1 MPDCSDDGIEPTVSG
16 YSDDEIEKWH
26 MARSK
31 IEDMDLDNNTRTH
44 QIPGSFC
51 KFNRLHVLTI
61 IIKET

>member
-1 MPDCSDDGIEPTVSG
+1 VSG

-61 IIKET
+61 IIKEA